1 MASAYSYFCFTQ
13 WMDRPGRNL
22 PRPGNITLILIL
34 STFVELKTKEH
45 GYAKG
50 VAEVCKYALKFSDL
64 SMENTFHAFLT
75 LKGKRL
81 TGSFGSMHGLK
92 IDKAVPDEISKD
104 DLPYMEMIYR
114 FVFGPKSYYNLEI
127 TKDVKPQ
134 TKEWGGGGGT
144 DDRHDRMTLWSGETS
159 KSWSGGRWRT
169 RAQYAPTAT
178 KLYKQAYPVA
188 TGLVRGSTLRPQRGA
203 LMQTFQVRQ
212 CSSFLIYEIFF
223 ILWDLIYRF

>member
-1 MASAYSYFCFTQ
+1 MT
-13 WMDRPGRNL
+13 L
-22 PRPGNITLILIL
+22 PWILIL

-134 TKEWGGGGGT
+134 TKE
-144 DDRHDRMTLWSGETS
+144 
-159 KSWSGGRWRT
+159 
-169 RAQYAPTAT
+169 
-178 KLYKQAYPVA
+178 
-188 TGLVRGSTLRPQRGA
+188 
-203 LMQTFQVRQ
+203 
-212 CSSFLIYEIFF
+212 
-223 ILWDLIYRF
+223 